1 MEYGCSQVGAICATH
16 KKPQALEIVLS
27 WVGGMKPNCTKK
39 RFANSSAPSQT
50 ICVSKNSVPP
60 TLLLFGVPAL
70 LIVGI
75 VSKYTP
81 IEFDRLLAIGWV
93 AFMVWLWF
101 EADRF

>member
-1 MEYGCSQVGAICATH
+1 
-16 KKPQALEIVLS
+16 
-27 WVGGMKPNCTKK
+27 MKPNCTKK
-39 RFANSSAPSQT
+39 RFANSSAPSHT
-50 ICVSKNSVPP
+50 SCVSKNSVFP

-70 LIVGI
+70 LVVGI

-81 IEFDRLLAIGWV
+81 VEFDRVLAISWV